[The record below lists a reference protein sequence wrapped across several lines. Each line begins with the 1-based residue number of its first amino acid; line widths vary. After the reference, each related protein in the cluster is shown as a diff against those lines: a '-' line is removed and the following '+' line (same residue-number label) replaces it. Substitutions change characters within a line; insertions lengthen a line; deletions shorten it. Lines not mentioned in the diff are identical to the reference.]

1 MANNN
6 IIANEYLH
14 GVFLTV
20 FIASYITTTTLVTC
34 YNTPEQNLL
43 QTFSNQSDSTHR
55 KLVELIQ
62 SFSIKI

>member
-34 YNTPEQNLL
+34 YNTPEQNFL
-43 QTFSNQSDSTHR
+43 QTFRNQSD
-55 KLVELIQ
+55 
-62 SFSIKI
+62 